1 MLNKNRTLFI
11 FRLSQHVQYLQN
23 TKPILESFSLQ
34 MAGDLEKMS
43 YLDPYNTLENMEKFY
58 NLTVDTLEI
67 IERLITPIKEYLDK
81 ISNQNISDFDI
92 PQYIKHVEKIERNFT
107 YIDKNVET
115 IKEKLKKIN
124 QFYYSI
130 YT

>member
-130 YT
+130 YP